1 MEKEKHIKKMKKT
14 GFDLEK
20 TVRTVEQISRNRL
33 ILAIFL
39 VVDGII
45 FLMNPEQPVENMG
58 RTLAICMVFA
68 AGAMIFSKIVAK
80 ERFISFLPALLL
92 LTAGGLLYFFPDA
105 LSAYFRLILA
115 LVIIINGAVNLSG
128 VLGLGRVQDSVVA
141 FKSKLEKIF
150 SKVKTTKELEDGMEE
165 QTNKYLRPLHQIVSE
180 SERNKAFFFV
190 TNLLS
195 VILGVLLLVRPDMSI
210 TIFGI
215 VFIYVGINDF
225 VMAFRT
231 RKISEKLRDKKF
243 REILFEETDEHENR
257 AEGDSEERDQKT

>member
-1 MEKEKHIKKMKKT
+1 MKNTKI
-14 GFDLEK
+14 DLEK
-20 TVRTVEQISRNRL
+20 TVRIIERISQNRL

-58 RTLAICMVFA
+58 RTVATCMVFA

-80 ERFISFLPALLL
+80 EPFARFLPALLL
-92 LTAGGLLYFFPDA
+92 LAAGGLLYFFPDV

-115 LVIIINGAVNLSG
+115 LMIVINGAVNLSG
-128 VLGLGRVQDSVVA
+128 ILGLSRVKDSIVA
-141 FKSKLEKIF
+141 FKDKIGKAF
-150 SKVKTTKELEDGMEE
+150 ARVKTSKELEDGMDE
-165 QTNKYLRPLHQIVSE
+165 QANRYIRPLHQIVSE
-180 SERNKAFFFV
+180 SEGNNTFFFA

-195 VILGVLLLVRPDMSI
+195 VILGLLLLFWPNMSI

-225 VMAFRT
+225 LMAFRT
-231 RKISEKLRDKKF
+231 RKVSEKLRNKEY
-243 REILFEETDEHENR
+243 REILLGDEKADEHENQ
-257 AEGDSEERDQKT
+257 AEGNSKG